1 VPKLLVAALS
11 VAAALSAGLAHGALP
26 GGNLVVNAGAEDGTT
41 SSWNTR
47 GTFTVEP
54 YDTMTGARGANF
66 FSGGTESPSSAEQ
79 TIDLSSARKAIDAGR
94 IDVRVSALIGGPGT
108 VAVRTEDG
116 AGRLL
121 SQRNL
126 KAVGDQPARASSLV
140 PIPPEA
146 RSVTVT
152 MRALGEHALFD
163 NVLVTVSRRRTPRPQ
178 RGESVL
184 VTPAKGVTVLLR
196 RGNRKPITRP
206 TLVPLGSVLD
216 TSRGTATVVA
226 ADDRYGAVTDRGSFS
241 QGVFAVDQRG
251 GETRI
256 SLGGR
261 RDRSCT
267 RPRRLVS
274 RAQAGFKL
282 LAGAS
287 ASRAVS
293 SRAVWVAEDQCTA
306 TTIDA
311 HRGSVDV
318 LALRSRKATS
328 GHRVRRLSGNG
339 RGGSGGGGRGGG
351 GGGGGADGGG
361 GAPAPAPFTGPR
373 SSATIRG

>member
-1 VPKLLVAALS
+1 MAAALS
-11 VAAALSAGLAHGALP
+11 VGPAHGALP
-26 GGNLVVNAGAEDGTT
+26 DGNLVVNAGAEDGTT
-41 SSWNTR
+41 SGWNTV
-47 GTFTVEP
+47 GTFAVEH
-54 YDTMTGARGANF
+54 YDTATGPRGANF
-66 FSGGTESPSSAEQ
+66 FSGGTEPPSSAEQ

-94 IDVRVSALIGGPGT
+94 IDARVSVLIGGPGT
-108 VAVRTEDG
+108 VAVRTEDD

-126 KAVGDQPARASSLV
+126 KGTGDEPERASSLV
-140 PIPPEA
+140 PIPPKA

-152 MRALGEHALFD
+152 MKALGEQALFD
-163 NVLVTVSRRRTPRPQ
+163 NVFVTVSRRPTPRPQ

-184 VTPAKGVTVLLR
+184 VEPAKGVTVLLR
-196 RGNRKPITRP
+196 RGNRKPIVRP

-241 QGVFAVDQRG
+241 QGVFAVDQKG

-293 SRAVWVAEDQCTA
+293 SRAVWVAEDRCTA

-318 LALRSRKATS
+318 LALGSRKATS
-328 GHRVRRLSGNG
+328 GRRVQRLSGNG
-339 RGGSGGGGRGGG
+339 RGGSGGGGSGGG
-351 GGGGGADGGG
+351 GGGGGGGG
-361 GAPAPAPFTGPR
+361 PSPSPAPTPFTGNR